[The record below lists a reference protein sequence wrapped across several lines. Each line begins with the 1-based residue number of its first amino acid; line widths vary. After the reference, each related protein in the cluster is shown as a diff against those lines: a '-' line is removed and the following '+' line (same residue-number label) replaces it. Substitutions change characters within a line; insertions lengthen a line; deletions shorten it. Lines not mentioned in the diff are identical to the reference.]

1 LIAVLWLGERAAS
14 RRWIGIGLSV
24 IGVIVVFAGST
35 TAQAK
40 HAVWGNLLMFGTVL
54 AWAAY
59 TALAKRAANCDTL
72 ILTTGLIAVGALLLL
87 PFAVWEYAANPAIV
101 PSTSGLIAIAYLGL
115 GASGVAYLFYNSAL
129 RHMDASQ
136 AGTFTNLVPVIG
148 VLSGLLL
155 GDSLSAWALGGGV
168 LVAIGIWLTT
178 FRSEVQI

>member
-1 LIAVLWLGERAAS
+1 M

-35 TAQAK
+35 TAQAQQ
-40 HAVWGNLLMFGTVL
+40 AIWGNLLMFGTVL
-54 AWAAY
+54 AWGAY
-59 TALAKRAANCDTL
+59 TALAKRAADCDTL

-129 RHMDASQ
+129 RDMDASQ

-155 GDSLSAWALGGGV
+155 GDSLSAWALAGGA

-178 FRSEVQI
+178 FRSEVR